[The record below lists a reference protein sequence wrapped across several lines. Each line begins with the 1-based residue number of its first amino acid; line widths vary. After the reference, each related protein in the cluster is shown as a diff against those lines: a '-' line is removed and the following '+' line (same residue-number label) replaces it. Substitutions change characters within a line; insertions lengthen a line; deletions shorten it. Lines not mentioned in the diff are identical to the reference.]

1 MFVAG
6 MTGCNHL
13 FDQEPR
19 GLPKG
24 SIDREARATILLS
37 RRSTANA
44 QCLAGK
50 HLLPNCPNRLTFPA
64 DLAVDVFW
72 RGMQDVK
79 QWYATTYETPRKSK
93 GP

>member
-1 MFVAG
+1 MFVTG

-37 RRSTANA
+37 RRSTASA
-44 QCLAGK
+44 LCLAGK
-50 HLLPNCPNRLTFPA
+50 HLLPNCPNRLPFPV
-64 DLAVDVFW
+64 DLACLVAQLGSRCFSARHARYKTLVCNNI
-72 RGMQDVK
+72 
-79 QWYATTYETPRKSK
+79 
-93 GP
+93 